1 MIALSRLLIEMVVV
15 GLGLVA
21 VAAPLHKVAMHPSV
35 LGSKSMTSHV
45 WLAAQVAV
53 AGALFHFLCEVFGV
67 NDWYCGDRAIA
78 YVPRWKYPKRKY

>member
-15 GLGLVA
+15 GLALAALV
-21 VAAPLHKVAMHPSV
+21 PSV

>member
-21 VAAPLHKVAMHPSV
+21 VAAPLHALAMFPSV

-53 AGALFHFLCEVFGV
+53 AGALFHLVCEVSGV
-67 NDWYCGDRAIA
+67 NDWYCRDRSL
-78 YVPRWKYPKRKY
+78 V